1 MVCHQGPWQVQ
12 RWWKLLGPRW
22 LEPEKDGGIRY
33 EKSPRRGERHFRLS
47 KSQRPRVDS
56 KFFYL
61 RDYEKAWH
69 NYKEFREG
77 TEGWFVDLLS
87 LSFWGAFR
95 RRCFTDDCTNFM
107 VKRSVWEEKETDRQT
122 VAALLIF
129 HLGNLP
135 INANEM
141 LMCPSLSFYYCQFLH
156 FCLLKRWITYIW
168 VSLVPRVH
176 S

>member
-107 VKRSVWEEKETDRQT
+107 VKRSVWEEKETDRQRSAHGCGWIGEEIC
-122 VAALLIF
+122 V
-129 HLGNLP
+129 
-135 INANEM
+135 E
-141 LMCPSLSFYYCQFLH
+141 QE
-156 FCLLKRWITYIW
+156 LKRPTAESREWLGLYT
-168 VSLVPRVH
+168 SL
-176 S
+176 